1 MTRRPNRAT
10 TKMLGFRKK
19 QTGQTLVMMTGVL
32 LLIASLLFAVTD
44 MGKHARQQFYLQ
56 SVADNAAYSA
66 AVAMSRQMNFM
77 ALTNRALIGN
87 QVAIAQWVGLAS
99 YLAML
104 ERTAEN
110 LETITSFIPYVA
122 QITRA
127 ISMIVERIEES
138 FAEVASRLVAFQTFV
153 IRGISFAQRALDANF
168 VIQLPL
174 LINDVVSEH
183 SEELNWN
190 AFHGGGVLPFPS
202 LWSLKADYK
211 STENEENSQFLER
224 LTIKSLDPFSLTRS
238 YDWVDLYS
246 FKVAKSGGTEVT
258 RNNNGGWDWHGLDS
272 VSLHTR
278 RWLIGGFRETLPMG
292 WGAKA
297 QDQRRY
303 RRSNYGGAFSV
314 NSMSSSFGLSQMGSL
329 NVEQDSFGYMRLNN
343 LLVSSMDS
351 VIVKID
357 NGEQTAYAKA
367 MTKFTRPK
375 HIFPRSDS
383 RVEMDNLFNSLWE
396 ASLKPLS
403 SIDKAV
409 FGGQEFI

>member
-1 MTRRPNRAT
+1 MF
-10 TKMLGFRKK
+10 GFRKK

-32 LLIASLLFAVTD
+32 LLVASLLFAVTD

-104 ERTAEN
+104 DRTAEN

-190 AFHGGGVLPFPS
+190 AFHGGGVL
-202 LWSLKADYK
+202 
-211 STENEENSQFLER
+211 Q
-224 LTIKSLDPFSLTRS
+224 
-238 YDWVDLYS
+238 
-246 FKVAKSGGTEVT
+246 
-258 RNNNGGWDWHGLDS
+258 
-272 VSLHTR
+272 
-278 RWLIGGFRETLPMG
+278 
-292 WGAKA
+292 
-297 QDQRRY
+297 
-303 RRSNYGGAFSV
+303 
-314 NSMSSSFGLSQMGSL
+314 
-329 NVEQDSFGYMRLNN
+329 
-343 LLVSSMDS
+343 LLL
-351 VIVKID
+351 
-357 NGEQTAYAKA
+357 G
-367 MTKFTRPK
+367 
-375 HIFPRSDS
+375 H
-383 RVEMDNLFNSLWE
+383 
-396 ASLKPLS
+396 
-403 SIDKAV
+403 
-409 FGGQEFI
+409 